1 MPHRQNLRFLHCIA
15 VRNAYACTLNS
26 SSSPKVHFVG
36 AFWEPYRVPGRC
48 WANANIVWDKGAT
61 AYKCEGVTN
70 RNTKHKRRVVTL
82 RGTSRELPRNQTFP
96 LASPKISFRHQALP
110 MGELSA
116 PLTERANHITKRICF
131 DILKKQICFLKRSD
145 TQVVSLQNNVY
156 FSHKAEK

>member
-1 MPHRQNLRFLHCIA
+1 MQHMLSSHNMFILYGQNEPKAGQGEPRQSRKRARHRYHIFHPKLFRMPHRQNLRFLHCIA

-26 SSSPKVHFVG
+26 SSSQKVHFVG

-82 RGTSRELPRNQTFP
+82 RGTSR
-96 LASPKISFRHQALP
+96 
-110 MGELSA
+110 
-116 PLTERANHITKRICF
+116 
-131 DILKKQICFLKRSD
+131 
-145 TQVVSLQNNVY
+145 
-156 FSHKAEK
+156 